1 MSPVIN
7 RICIPFVE
15 LNYDA
20 DYIINTFYC
29 QSIATVSRV
38 TSTSFHNKYGKYNRI
53 YLDIHEWHPT
63 EIAYN
68 FIQRLKNENCEAR
81 IIHNDDDWWPVEP
94 ADDNFI
100 SPYEKM
106 SDFTTINHLLDE
118 SKGLEFLE
126 LSPQEDPEWNSI
138 ERDLDIMHNIQN
150 IECELCM

>member
-1 MSPVIN
+1 MSPVIT

-38 TSTSFHNKYGKYNRI
+38 TSTTFHNKYGEYNRI

-68 FIQRLKNENCEAR
+68 FIQRLKNKNCEAR
-81 IIHNDDDWWPVEP
+81 IIHNDDDWWQVE
-94 ADDNFI
+94 ANHDSFN
-100 SPYEKM
+100 SYEKM
-106 SDFTTINHLLDE
+106 NEFTTINHLVDE
-118 SKGLEFLE
+118 SNDLEFLD
-126 LSPQEDPEWNSI
+126 LSPQEDPDWKSI
-138 ERDLDIMHNIQN
+138 ERDLDIVHNIQN
-150 IECELCM
+150 IEYEICL